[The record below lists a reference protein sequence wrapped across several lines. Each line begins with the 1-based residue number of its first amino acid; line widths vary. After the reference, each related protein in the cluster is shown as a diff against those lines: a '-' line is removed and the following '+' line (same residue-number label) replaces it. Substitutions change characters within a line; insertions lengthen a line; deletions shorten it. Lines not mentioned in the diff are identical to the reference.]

1 MNSLNKTK
9 INLFVSLLSQ
19 AIILI
24 LGLIVPRIV
33 LVNYGSDTNG
43 LTSTIS
49 QVFTY
54 LALLEAGISLSARN
68 AFYKPIKE
76 NNKEDISFVASL
88 AKKYYRKVSI
98 IYFSVI
104 IMFSLIL
111 PFVFKTKVPYF
122 TIFVYILFEGLSS
135 VVTFYFINTW
145 TTFLKANGDSY
156 IINIFSLISRVLCYG
171 VKIILSLH
179 SVNIA
184 FIQIGYFLVSLIQLY
199 IYYLYMNKKYGWIK
213 YDINTADAKLP
224 EKNANLISEVAWVVF
239 SSTDMIV
246 LSIFVSTKLSS
257 VYSVYN
263 MVFIALN
270 GLLNS
275 VYSSVNYHLGLEYN
289 SGDIN
294 KYIKIHDAFMSMF
307 VGCISLLMS
316 ICYFLIIPFVKLYT
330 RDVTDINYIY
340 AFLPL
345 LFCLIQ
351 MLSWSRY
358 VTGNLIGISFRQR
371 KAVKVNITE
380 AVINLSL
387 SIILVRF
394 LGIEGVV
401 LATVIA
407 LPIKVIYCTYVSDAI
422 ILNRK
427 VYKTVSILGVNY
439 LLFFVCVVFQR
450 FINFNISNYF
460 SFVVYGAIFTII
472 LTIIFALFNVVV
484 NKDVIKMIKYIK
496 RQ

>member
-184 FIQIGYFLVSLIQLY
+184 FIQIGYFLAS
-199 IYYLYMNKKYGWIK
+199 
-213 YDINTADAKLP
+213 
-224 EKNANLISEVAWVVF
+224 
-239 SSTDMIV
+239 
-246 LSIFVSTKLSS
+246 
-257 VYSVYN
+257 
-263 MVFIALN
+263 
-270 GLLNS
+270 
-275 VYSSVNYHLGLEYN
+275 
-289 SGDIN
+289 
-294 KYIKIHDAFMSMF
+294 
-307 VGCISLLMS
+307 
-316 ICYFLIIPFVKLYT
+316 
-330 RDVTDINYIY
+330 
-340 AFLPL
+340 
-345 LFCLIQ
+345 
-351 MLSWSRY
+351 
-358 VTGNLIGISFRQR
+358 
-371 KAVKVNITE
+371 
-380 AVINLSL
+380 
-387 SIILVRF
+387 
-394 LGIEGVV
+394 
-401 LATVIA
+401 
-407 LPIKVIYCTYVSDAI
+407 
-422 ILNRK
+422 
-427 VYKTVSILGVNY
+427 
-439 LLFFVCVVFQR
+439 
-450 FINFNISNYF
+450 
-460 SFVVYGAIFTII
+460 
-472 LTIIFALFNVVV
+472 
-484 NKDVIKMIKYIK
+484 
-496 RQ
+496 